1 MVSQGGSADSRA
13 PLCIEMDDPIIPGE
27 DEECRTPPNA
37 KRAARR
43 KMRDS
48 LVSPS
53 SMRAVKLSK
62 VRDDIIFEKVKSMIK
77 VELDLMRAAMERELV
92 KARDAYKLQLYNEL
106 MLEMKNNM
114 RAELDVAQTLWRKGL
129 GVTITTFEAWKAEM
143 EKCLNGK
150 DALIEELK
158 KEVAEHIS
166 KSKKD
171 KDVQPAVIEEL
182 NSIKEQVKT
191 LKEEEQQKTRE
202 AFSWADKLFQTQKKA
217 DEAEKW
223 IVETAKK
230 GKGGMSNTTPPS
242 TIINLTLEEEQ
253 KRKTR
258 ALHVRVTGLKDTNNV
273 EEEVNELLKQMSIPE
288 PTHTGAWRVGR
299 RGNDGTGS
307 SKERVLSLSYLGG

>member
-1 MVSQGGSADSRA
+1 M
-13 PLCIEMDDPIIPGE
+13 
-27 DEECRTPPNA
+27 
-37 KRAARR
+37 
-43 KMRDS
+43 
-48 LVSPS
+48 SPS

-62 VRDDIIFEKVKSMIK
+62 IKDDIMFEKVQTMIK
-77 VELDLMRAAMERELV
+77 VELNLMRADMERELV

-106 MLEMKNNM
+106 MIDMKNNT
-114 RAELDVAQTLWRKGL
+114 RAEIEVAQALWRKEL
-129 GVTITTFEAWKAEM
+129 EATVTTFASWKSEM
-143 EKCLNGK
+143 EKRLNGK

-158 KEVAEHIS
+158 KEVAEYIS

-171 KDVQPAVIEEL
+171 RDVQPAVIEEL

-202 AFSWADKLFQTQKKA
+202 ASSWADKLFQTQKKA

-223 IVETAKK
+223 IETAKK
-230 GKGGMSNTTPPS
+230 GKAGMSTTTPPS

-273 EEEVNELLKQMSIPE
+273 EEEVKELLK
-288 PTHTGAWRVGR
+288 
-299 RGNDGTGS
+299 
-307 SKERVLSLSYLGG
+307 